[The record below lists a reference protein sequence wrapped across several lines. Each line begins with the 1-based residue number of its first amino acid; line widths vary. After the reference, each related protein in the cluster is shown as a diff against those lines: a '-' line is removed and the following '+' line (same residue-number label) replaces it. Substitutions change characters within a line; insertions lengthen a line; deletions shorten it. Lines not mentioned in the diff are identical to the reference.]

1 MMQMCPVN
9 IYEPRYPAVE
19 LITISKGTGIAI
31 THGVLAPL
39 RLVVRN
45 NRFLLETEPPH
56 RQLFCSTKPW
66 FSWRL
71 DAGWLGGWRGD
82 GLLRAALLRGAPS
95 APLFV
100 SLFGQEGAV
109 ILLGFNED

>member
-1 MMQMCPVN
+1 MCPVN

-45 NRFLLETEPPH
+45 NRFLLETEPPTASCFAALNH
-56 RQLFCSTKPW
+56 GFPGGWMQ
-66 FSWRL
+66 
-71 DAGWLGGWRGD
+71 AGWVAGGAMGSSEQ
-82 GLLRAALLRGAPS
+82 PS
-95 APLFV
+95 
-100 SLFGQEGAV
+100 
-109 ILLGFNED
+109 